1 MVLRT
6 GVGNMNLRS
15 LYLAG
20 LCGPEDQGWEHE
32 SLVPAR
38 LGHRHEESA
47 RGAKPNLVV
56 MVHYGIFDFIVVY
69 PDIRLSGLPVSFAGY
84 RIPGKLLVV
93 FRPFRKE
100 EINR

>member
-1 MVLRT
+1 
-6 GVGNMNLRS
+6 MNLRS
-15 LYLAG
+15 VYLAG

-56 MVHYGIFDFIVVY
+56 MVHYGIFD
-69 PDIRLSGLPVSFAGY
+69 LPVSFAGY
-84 RIPGKLLVV
+84 RIPGILLII
-93 FRPFRKE
+93 FRPFRKV